1 MNRHAVAVT
10 GLGMVTPGG
19 VGVGATWDRLC
30 SGDPTATHDP
40 SMDGLPVTMSCRVA
54 DTDLAAALGP
64 GLAWRTDRFIQ
75 FAHAAAKEAVTD
87 AGLDSALW
95 DGSRV
100 AVVIGTG
107 GTSHDTTLKVCQTM
121 EKGRL
126 LGLSPTTLP
135 RSLPNMAAGEVGT
148 MLGALGPTLGV
159 STACASGATAIGIA
173 SMLIRSGACDL
184 AVAGGADSGCNRL
197 ASALFWRMGALST
210 RVHDPAGASRPFDT
224 DRDGFVLSEGAGVL
238 VLERVEHARAR
249 RAREYARL
257 TGYGFSGDAHN
268 PTVPHPEG
276 AGAVRAVNA
285 ALTGAELAAG
295 DVGHVNA
302 HASATRLNDRAEAT
316 ALRRV
321 FATPPP
327 VTAVKSVLGHLLG
340 AAGAVEAVCSVL
352 SLHHRLIPPTANLD
366 RMDPEID
373 LDVVTKRPRSARLEA
388 VLSTSFGFGGQNA
401 ALVFQRS

>member
-10 GLGMVTPGG
+10 GLGMVTPAG

-30 SGDPTATHDP
+30 SGDPTVTHDP
-40 SMDGLPVTMSCRVA
+40 LLDGLPVTISAQVA
-54 DTDLAAALGP
+54 DADLEAVLEP
-64 GLAWRTDRFIQ
+64 GLAWRTDRFIR
-75 FAHAAAKEAVTD
+75 FAHAAAKEAVVD
-87 AGLDSALW
+87 SGLDSAQW

-107 GTSHDTTLKVCQTM
+107 GTSFDTTLKVCQIM

-126 LGLSPTTLP
+126 LALSPATLP
-135 RSLPNMAAGEVGT
+135 RSLPNMAAGEVAT
-148 MLGALGPTLGV
+148 MLGALGPTLGI

-173 SMLIRSGACDL
+173 SMLIRSGACDI
-184 AVAGGADSGCNRL
+184 AVAGGADSGRNRP

-224 DRDGFVLSEGAGVL
+224 DRDGFVLSEGAGIL
-238 VLERVEHARAR
+238 VLERAEHARAR

-257 TGYGFSGDAHN
+257 SGYGLSGDAHN

-285 ALTGAELAAG
+285 ALAAADMAPG

-302 HASATRLNDRAEAT
+302 HASATRLNDRAEAA
-316 ALRRV
+316 ALHKV
-321 FATPPP
+321 FTTPPP

-366 RMDPEID
+366 KMDPEID
-373 LDVVTKRPRSARLEA
+373 LDVVTGLPRPSHGEA

>member
-1 MNRHAVAVT
+1 MNHHAVAVT
-10 GLGMVTPGG
+10 GLGMVTPAGID
-19 VGVGATWDRLC
+19 VAATWDRLC
-30 SGDPTATHDP
+30 SGDPTAADDP
-40 SMDGLPVTMSCRVA
+40 VMDGLPVTMSCRVA
-54 DTDLAAALGP
+54 DADLAAALDP

-75 FAHAAAKEAVTD
+75 FAHAAGKEAVTD

-107 GTSHDTTLKVCQTM
+107 GTSHDTTIKTCQTM

-126 LGLSPTTLP
+126 LALSPTTLP
-135 RSLPNMAAGEVGT
+135 RSLPNMAAGEVAT

-173 SMLIRSGACDL
+173 SMLIRSGACDI
-184 AVAGGADSGCNRL
+184 AVAGGSDSGRNRL

-276 AGAVRAVNA
+276 DGAVRAIDA
-285 ALTGAELAAG
+285 ALASAELAAG

-316 ALRRV
+316 ALGRV

-327 VTAVKSVLGHLLG
+327 VTAVKGTLGHLLG

-352 SLHHRLIPPTANLD
+352 SLHHQLIPPTANLD
-366 RMDPEID
+366 QMDPEID
-373 LDVVTKRPRSARLEA
+373 LDVVTKVPRPARLEA

>member
-10 GLGMVTPGG
+10 GLGMVTPAG

-30 SGDPTATHDP
+30 RGVPTAAHDP
-40 SMDGLPVTMSCRVA
+40 AMDGMPVTISCRVA
-54 DTDLAAALGP
+54 DGDLAAALDP
-64 GLAWRTDRFIQ
+64 GLAWRTDRFIR
-75 FAHAAAKEAVTD
+75 FAHAAAKEAVAD

-107 GTSHDTTLKVCQTM
+107 GSSHDTTIKACRTL

-126 LGLSPTTLP
+126 LALSPTTLP

-159 STACASGATAIGIA
+159 TTACASGASAIGIA
-173 SMLIRSGACDL
+173 SMLIRSGACDI

-197 ASALFWRMGALST
+197 GAALFWRMGALST
-210 RVHDPAGASRPFDT
+210 RLDDPAGASRPFDSA
-224 DRDGFVLSEGAGVL
+224 RDGFVLSEGAGVV
-238 VLERVEHARAR
+238 VLERPEHARAR

-268 PTVPHPEG
+268 PTAPHPEG
-276 AGAVRAVNA
+276 DGAVRAMNA
-285 ALTGAELAAG
+285 ALDGAGLEPG
-295 DVGHVNA
+295 DVGHANA
-302 HASATRLNDRAEAT
+302 HGSATPMNDLVEAR

-321 FATPPP
+321 FGTPPP
-327 VTAVKSVLGHLLG
+327 VTGAKGVLGHMLG

-352 SLHHRLIPPTANLD
+352 SLHHQLIPPTANLD

-373 LDVVTKRPRSARLEA
+373 LDVVAKVPRPTRLET
-388 VLSTSFGFGGQNA
+388 VLSNSFGFGGQNA
-401 ALVFQRS
+401 ALVFQRP

>member
-10 GLGMVTPGG
+10 GLGMVTPAG

-30 SGDPTATHDP
+30 GGVPTATHDP
-40 SMDGLPVTMSCRVA
+40 SMDGLPVTISCRVA
-54 DTDLAAALGP
+54 DADLEPALAA
-64 GLAWRTDRFIQ
+64 GLAWRTDRFIR
-75 FAHAAAKEAVTD
+75 FAHAAAKEAVAD

-107 GTSHDTTLKVCQTM
+107 GSSHDTTIKACQIL

-126 LGLSPTTLP
+126 LALSPTVLP

-159 STACASGATAIGIA
+159 TTACASGASAIGIA
-173 SMLIRSGACDL
+173 SMLIRSGACDI
-184 AVAGGADSGCNRL
+184 AVAGGSDSGCNRL
-197 ASALFWRMGALST
+197 GSALFWRMGALST
-210 RVHDPAGASRPFDT
+210 RMHDPAGASRPFDA

-238 VLERVEHARAR
+238 VLERSEHARAR

-268 PTVPHPEG
+268 PTVPHPAG
-276 AGAVRAVNA
+276 DGAVRAMHA
-285 ALTGAELAAG
+285 ALDGAGLAPR

-302 HASATRLNDRAEAT
+302 HGSATPMNDIAEAT

-321 FATPPP
+321 FDTPPP
-327 VTAVKSVLGHLLG
+327 VTAAKGVLGHLLG
-340 AAGAVEAVCSVL
+340 GSGAVEAVCSVL
-352 SLHHRLIPPTANLD
+352 SLHHQLIPPTANLD

-373 LDVVTKRPRSARLEA
+373 LDVVTKVPRPARLET
-388 VLSTSFGFGGQNA
+388 VLSNSFGFGGQNA
-401 ALVFQRS
+401 ALVFQRP